1 MTDIDTDLFLYLES
15 IMFCNSFKQLYN
27 VMHFLRMDVFI
38 FFKYLGIYNLKN

>member
-27 VMHFLRMDVFI
+27 VMHFLRKKSKQIWVRE
-38 FFKYLGIYNLKN
+38 